1 MKAMTDDHGDWL
13 HEVRRDERLDRIWEL
28 EAEVVRLRS
37 ALRDL
42 LMENASYTRVE
53 AARLL
58 GLCVACY
65 RDKAVVGEC
74 SLCQDGRREDE
85 RETA

>member
-1 MKAMTDDHGDWL
+1 MKSKTDDHGDWL

-28 EAEVVRLRS
+28 EK

-42 LMENASYTRVE
+42 LMERSHYTQDA
-53 AARLL
+53 AARALR
-58 GLCVACY
+58 LCVSCH
-65 RDKAVVGEC
+65 RDVAAVGEC
-74 SLCQDGRREDE
+74 SLCQDGRREDY